1 MSIHV
6 HVQVIINSY
15 YIHTYNN
22 ADLAR
27 MSSFFPFSSSS
38 SSINTIA
45 PLSDDPHLE
54 VTVTPSSSAFY
65 AGETFSVTI
74 TLRNTR
80 IPNTTPLEQEYDDPI
95 TPNTSNTEVGTA
107 TSSFRGMPPPPDPR
121 MIPSNDL
128 PRRKNRIGK
137 TQAQP
142 TTPEPIKSPLPNHMQ
157 YPDYPYSPGANPT
170 SRAGW
175 PKDGEMV
182 IRSPE
187 TWRRSQDL
195 GVGKGHTRK
204 TRSWALGNKGNMTP
218 QEMVWS
224 LGGGQGELLLVTSG
238 CS

>member
-1 MSIHV
+1 
-6 HVQVIINSY
+6 
-15 YIHTYNN
+15 
-22 ADLAR
+22 

-38 SSINTIA
+38 SSVNTIA

-54 VTVTPSSSAFY
+54 VIVTPSSSAFY

-80 IPNTTPLEQEYDDPI
+80 IPHTSATTSEQYETPL
-95 TPNTSNTEVGTA
+95 TPDTAGTEVGTA

-121 MIPSNDL
+121 VSAGPDL
-128 PRRKNRIGK
+128 PLRKNQIGTAK
-137 TQAQP
+137 AQP
-142 TTPEPIKSPLPNHMQ
+142 STPEPQDFKSPLPSHMQ
-157 YPDYPYSPGANPT
+157 YPEYPYSPGANPT

-195 GVGKGHTRK
+195 GAEKGHVRK
-204 TRSWALGNKGNMTP
+204 SRSWALGNKGNMTP

-224 LGGGQGELLLVTSG
+224 LGGGQGQGELS
-238 CS
+238 

>member
-1 MSIHV
+1 
-6 HVQVIINSY
+6 
-15 YIHTYNN
+15 
-22 ADLAR
+22 
-27 MSSFFPFSSSS
+27 MSSYFPFSSSS
-38 SSINTIA
+38 SSISTVA
-45 PLSDDPHLE
+45 PLSDYPHLE
-54 VTVTPSSSAFY
+54 VTVTPSASAFY

-80 IPNTTPLEQEYDDPI
+80 IPHTSATPINHDYDPERPI
-95 TPNTSNTEVGTA
+95 TPDTAQTVGTA
-107 TSSFRGMPPPPDPR
+107 TSSVRAMPPPPDPR
-121 MIPSNDL
+121 VVPGQDL
-128 PRRKNRIGK
+128 PRRKNNIGQ
-137 TQAQP
+137 TIAQP
-142 TTPEPIKSPLPNHMQ
+142 RTPEPESKPPLPNHMQ
-157 YPDYPYSPGANPT
+157 YPEYPYSPGANPN

-224 LGGGQGELLLVTSG
+224 LGGGQGEIVWAHGSM
-238 CS
+238 